1 MIKAA
6 RLKLAVRVDA
16 ASYPT
21 PGESRGAGAVLQGLR
36 MAGACRVCLAGVWL
50 RCGMLQA
57 SINAQAKPAALRSSP
72 SKTLSLWRLP
82 PLCRPASGGQCDTAQ
97 DGVPRP

>member
-50 RCGMLQA
+50 
-57 SINAQAKPAALRSSP
+57 
-72 SKTLSLWRLP
+72 
-82 PLCRPASGGQCDTAQ
+82 
-97 DGVPRP
+97 